1 MNTRILNMLGI
12 ANKAGSIVTG
22 EESVI
27 YGLQK
32 GKVKLVF
39 VSNDASAAT
48 LDKFEKK
55 CFYYHVDCIS
65 KYSSDELTK
74 AIGKMRKIV
83 GITDEGFC
91 NAIKKIMEESE

>member
-48 LDKFEKK
+48 LDKF
-55 CFYYHVDCIS
+55 
-65 KYSSDELTK
+65 
-74 AIGKMRKIV
+74 
-83 GITDEGFC
+83 
-91 NAIKKIMEESE
+91 